1 MSEIKLDVI
10 VETVTALAQMDT
22 FAVSAES
29 LFNSVESSAE
39 EAGRSV
45 GRLSSRISGIPQS
58 AGTLVF
64 AVDNATPALER
75 IRQAV
80 ESIPSEKWVTIRTAY
95 DTGNAAQNVAQSAGS
110 GGGSFEAEASFA
122 VGVERVPRDMLAMI
136 HKDEAVLGA
145 EEARAYRENNKS
157 GYLKNG
163 GGAPVQIQNLS
174 IVNVSSPGAGR
185 QTREQLRKNLAP
197 ELFRYMR
204 RSGRFGSL
212 GKRREI

>member
-1 MSEIKLDVI
+1 MSEIKLDVV
-10 VETVTALAQMDT
+10 VETVGALAQMDT
-22 FAVSAES
+22 FASSAES
-29 LFNSVESSAE
+29 LFSSVESSAQ

-45 GRLSSRISGIPQS
+45 GRLSAKISGIPQS

-95 DTGNAAQNVAQSAGS
+95 DTQNVAQS
-110 GGGSFEAEASFA
+110 GGSFEAEASFA
-122 VGVERVPRDMLAMI
+122 VGVERVPRDMMAMI

-163 GGAPVQIQNLS
+163 GGSPVQIQNLN
-174 IVNVSSPGAGR
+174 IVNVSPTGSGG

-204 RSGRFGSL
+204 RSGRFGSF

>member
-1 MSEIKLDVI
+1 MSEIKLDVV
-10 VETVTALAQMDT
+10 VETVSALAQMDT
-22 FAVSAES
+22 FAASAES
-29 LFNSVESSAE
+29 LFSNVESSAQ

-45 GRLSSRISGIPQS
+45 GRLSAQISAIPQS

-95 DTGNAAQNVAQSAGS
+95 DTGNAAQS
-110 GGGSFEAEASFA
+110 GGSFEAEASFA

-145 EEARAYRENNKS
+145 EEARAYRENRNN
-157 GYLKNG
+157 GYSKNG
-163 GGAPVQIQNLS
+163 GGSPVQIQNLN
-174 IVNVSSPGAGR
+174 IVNVSSPGSRG

-204 RSGRFGSL
+204 RSGRFGPLSA
-212 GKRREI
+212 RRER